1 MSRNTFAAVLTAAI
15 LIFPTVAVFAE
26 GTQDDGAAGAVYTM
40 TNDAANNQVVIFSRG
55 EDGILTRAGSI
66 ATGGRGSGGGLD
78 PLGSQGSIVLSLDRR
93 WLLVVNGGSNE
104 ISVFRIVPNGL
115 LLVDKVGSGG
125 VFPVSVT
132 ISEDLVYVLN
142 AREGNE
148 SPNIT
153 GFSLSQTG
161 KLTPLAAST
170 RPLSGGPLAAF
181 AQVGFDPEG
190 QTLVVTEKG
199 DKTLLV
205 YAVGDEGRPATS
217 PVVSASNGFTPFG
230 LIFDE
235 RGHLLVVEAGTN
247 AVTSYDILRDG
258 TLRVITPS
266 VGNGQTAACWIAGD
280 ERGNVFT
287 ANPGSSTISSYKE
300 EARDGTLTL
309 LAGVAGRGHS
319 PLDLSIAEG
328 RFLYAVDPNAGG
340 IDMFRIEEDGSL
352 TSRGAVAG
360 GLSVFSQ
367 GIAAR

>member
-1 MSRNTFAAVLTAAI
+1 M
-15 LIFPTVAVFAE
+15 
-26 GTQDDGAAGAVYTM
+26 
-40 TNDAANNQVVIFSRG
+40 
-55 EDGILTRAGSI
+55 
-66 ATGGRGSGGGLD
+66 
-78 PLGSQGSIVLSLDRR
+78 
-93 WLLVVNGGSNE
+93 
-104 ISVFRIVPNGL
+104 FRIVPNGL
-115 LLVDKVGSGG
+115 LLVDTVGSGG

-153 GFSLSQTG
+153 GFRLSQTG
-161 KLTPLAAST
+161 KLTPLANST
-170 RPLSGGPLAAF
+170 RPLSGGALAAF

-190 QTLVVTEKG
+190 QTLVVTDKG

-205 YAVGDEGRPATS
+205 YAMGDEGRPATS

-258 TLRVITPS
+258 TLQVISPS
-266 VGNGQTAACWIAGD
+266 VGNGQQAACWIAGN

-287 ANPGSSTISSYKE
+287 ANPGSSTISSYRE

-309 LAGVAGRGHS
+309 LAGAAGRGHS

-328 RFLYAVDPNAGG
+328 RFLYAVDPNAGD

-352 TSRGAVAG
+352 TSLGAVAG